1 MTHASLHCYGPQL
14 LGVMSIARSTEVNVI
29 SSSTTTRRAPDS
41 PSILSSRGGRC
52 RTTPVSIWT
61 CSLRA
66 QADEV
71 AEYLGVRDAD
81 VHVRTGVR
89 IPADSIAGQTRPAA
103 EGFCTLGCSTASDI
117 VVNLFPHNYG
127 RRYHLMRAPSL
138 AILVWDLYYVTYVEV
153 VVALAAEPVRSAR
166 RTRSR
171 GGVQKRYSDSSKM
184 NVQPDQRP
192 SPPPLTASTST

>member
-1 MTHASLHCYGPQL
+1 MDGKNITDFIDPDILEKRDSPGMTPWSPSRSERACLNVPLTMTHASLHCYGPQL
-14 LGVMSIARSTEVNVI
+14 LEVMSIARSTEVNVI

-89 IPADSIAGQTRPAA
+89 IPADSIAGQTRGPAA

-117 VVNLFPHNYG
+117 VVNLFPHKYG

-138 AILVWDLYYVTYVEV
+138 AILVWDL
-153 VVALAAEPVRSAR
+153 LLS
-166 RTRSR
+166 
-171 GGVQKRYSDSSKM
+171 
-184 NVQPDQRP
+184 
-192 SPPPLTASTST
+192 